1 MRKTFIFNTKGLKG
15 VNPGGGEGLEQLHD
29 DACGA
34 WGSTGAHRGGSGLV
48 SGRSGG
54 GRGALSLSRTAHSAH
69 SRRVSSLSDSVGYS
83 LSAQSTHGR
92 GSGGTRGTVTA
103 RARRP
108 RPRHAAPPIPPHTP
122 RAHAPAV
129 LTHQPPSSCRLVRF
143 RPRRRTALAPSHV
156 TNDTDRGVS
165 GVHFSDPHP
174 KALHDDETDTA
185 YRPRLQKI

>member
-1 MRKTFIFNTKGLKG
+1 MRGLG
-15 VNPGGGEGLEQLHD
+15 V
-29 DACGA
+29 
-34 WGSTGAHRGGSGLV
+34 HRGAPRRVRSRLR
-48 SGRSGG
+48 SERGRQ
-54 GRGALSLSRTAHSAH
+54 RGALPLADCAQRSLTARQLSLRLSRVLTERTALTA
-69 SRRVSSLSDSVGYS
+69 
-83 LSAQSTHGR
+83 R